1 MQQITQG
8 DGLHFKRPD
17 GSVLKISAEALGV
30 MFSFRQLAPADK
42 EAGGI
47 LLGRHI
53 IHSLNIVVDEVSI
66 PMRGDQR
73 SRYGFKRSSKLHQK
87 IIDERWS
94 DSGGT
99 CQYLGEWHTHPEPVP
114 HPSSV
119 DVGDWKRRLKHD
131 TVDSEITFFIVV
143 GTEGLAVS
151 EGSRRLTQISPL
163 N

>member
-1 MQQITQG
+1 MTQG
-8 DGLHFKRPD
+8 GGLHFKRPD
-17 GSVLKISAEALGV
+17 GSVLKIGAEALGV
-30 MFSFRQLAPADK
+30 MLSFRQLAPADK

-53 IHSLNIVVDEVSI
+53 IDSRDVVVDEVSV
-66 PMRGDQR
+66 PMKGDKR
-73 SRYGFKRSSKLHQK
+73 SRCGFERSNKPHQK
-87 IIDERWS
+87 VIDERWRT
-94 DSGGT
+94 SGGT

-131 TVDSEITFFIVV
+131 TVDSEISFFVVV
-143 GTEGLAVS
+143 GTKGLAVS
-151 EGSRRLTQISPL
+151 EGSRRLTQINAL